1 MAAPRD
7 WRDHLVRVVRCRLSI
22 YASLSISMRLLSF
35 FVSGFVVAFVI
46 ILTDA
51 FFWFSITSRVLS
63 RARAR
68 ARFSISDSDSLA
80 QSFALRVFPHA
91 SLYSQALPRRLGRS
105 LRRKHPGHSVLRPP
119 NDERNHLDETGIF
132 SLDASRTRIRRSR
145 RRRRRKRRTRRN
157 EGGRIRREKERRLVF
172 QVKKKKVVP
181 SERE

>member
-1 MAAPRD
+1 MSSLD
-7 WRDHLVRVVRCRLSI
+7 LCVSLDF
-22 YASLSISMRLLSF
+22 YASSLVFRFRFRRRVCYYFDGCLFLVFDYIARSLSGALELAFRFLTLTLS
-35 FVSGFVVAFVI
+35 
-46 ILTDA
+46 LN
-51 FFWFSITSRVLS
+51 LS
-63 RARAR
+63 RSAY
-68 ARFSISDSDSLA
+68 F
-80 QSFALRVFPHA
+80 HA

-157 EGGRIRREKERRLVF
+157 EGRRIRREKERRLVF

>member
-1 MAAPRD
+1 MPFFGF
-7 WRDHLVRVVRCRLSI
+7 RLHR
-22 YASLSISMRLLSF
+22 AFSLGRALELAFRFLTLTLS
-35 FVSGFVVAFVI
+35 
-46 ILTDA
+46 LN
-51 FFWFSITSRVLS
+51 LS
-63 RARAR
+63 RSAY
-68 ARFSISDSDSLA
+68 F
-80 QSFALRVFPHA
+80 HA